1 MIKAIDQATTDFC
14 TGIIG
19 LEVHTAKSIG
29 KDLYGAAIAM
39 YENEVE
45 SQWYLLFKKHT
56 LNEFSKALLFEDN
69 LNEDDLD
76 DLIKEIANM
85 IIGSAKVILET
96 KNKQNIY
103 KISTPDFLG
112 HVPNHKLLKLEDFLL
127 YKVKNRSFII
137 GRRIENWTKKTK
149 NT

>member
-1 MIKAIDQATTDFC
+1 MLSAINEATTDFC
-14 TGIIG
+14 TEIIG
-19 LEVHTAKSIG
+19 VEIHGAKSVG

-39 YENEVE
+39 YENDVE

-76 DLIKEIANM
+76 DLVKEVANM

-96 KNKQNIY
+96 KNKEINY
-103 KISTPDFLG
+103 GISTPDFLG

-137 GRRIENWTKKTK
+137 GRRIER
-149 NT
+149 